1 MMVTSGVST
10 TGKWVFPLS
19 HGARFVMGSGV
30 CGFSNKNLHLHHL
43 LWNVFSKTY
52 IRLYI
57 KLSNTNSTKPTK
69 RHSAK
74 ESGERVGLYI
84 HCLSVRDTTRPFL
97 GECHANS
104 ILKDYLLDVVVGEYS
119 KTKADTPKDVEPTKP
134 TYTQIQQFN
143 VLNQQLNGRQRTN
156 SALLNRGFRAGE

>member
-1 MMVTSGVST
+1 MATSGVLT
-10 TGKWVFPLS
+10 ARKWSFPLS
-19 HGARFVMGSGV
+19 HGARFVWQV
-30 CGFSNKNLHLHHL
+30 GFSDVFNKNLYLHHL
-43 LWNVFSKTY
+43 LWNVFYKTY

-57 KLSNTNSTKPTK
+57 KLSNTNPTK

-104 ILKDYLLDVVVGEYS
+104 ILRDYLLAVVVGEYS

-156 SALLNRGFRAGE
+156 SALLNRGFRACE